1 MKPLPRKNLAVS
13 ELAETLKRMDDKLD
27 NLTQLFHQNNSGPEL
42 QISQET
48 HDHTGM
54 TISPVS
60 TLAAVATPFS
70 VNDNGNIGAASTP
83 YLDTDRV
90 REELSLSQ
98 RHSTAPQHLLSWP
111 CSPLTL
117 SESELHYPVSL
128 EIERPKLSRSME
140 PPLYVQPF
148 SRGSW
153 LSQLSLSQ
161 LSVLTQF
168 YFEHFHPSCLVLDEA
183 KFYSQYLSHAMKTSF
198 ANDLHTCTVLFVCAL
213 GSIPAYHSGH
223 AEWSQGEAFEAGL
236 AFFNLAADMFRDLEG
251 ANWESVHCLL
261 LMG

>member
-48 HDHTGM
+48 LDYIGM

-83 YLDTDRV
+83 YLDTDCV